1 MFTSTLLSAV
11 LVINELMASNVG
23 DVISPA
29 SNFDSW
35 IEIYNPSNQAV
46 NLGGMYLSDDPN
58 DLTRWQMPANIGSVP
73 ANGYKVIWLGSN
85 DIKIG
90 WDEEEVGKM
99 QAPFKLDADGGA
111 IYLSDKSGALVI
123 SQEYPEAISHTAW
136 ARTTDGGDDWGWTND
151 ITPGESNA
159 SAKFATERLDAPV
172 VSVGSKLF
180 TGSMNVK
187 VDIPEG
193 ATLMY
198 TTDGSLPKIESPW
211 KEKLT
216 NGSCEGTDASCFVSR
231 DGNGNGDVNRIVD
244 GVGYNG
250 SRGIRVHSI
259 ANAPNDWKT
268 QFFIYTPDHIWKT
281 GEKYRFR
288 MKVKADKASKV
299 TVQAHRTPG
308 DYITNGLL
316 GGTVNVTTEWQ
327 EFTYEGTVTKEQ
339 ADEQTSGGGG
349 GGWGGGWG
357 GWGGW
362 DPVVTTYALQTIA
375 FNLNVNKDADNN
387 FYFDDISW
395 ESFEDISSMES
406 TTGEFAV
413 STTSSYTFRLF
424 QDGKLPSVPVTRS
437 YIKTNNKYTLP
448 VISIVGD
455 KRFFTDPLIG
465 FDCEGDG
472 TNGAL
477 GNGQSQ
483 PRNYNQ
489 DWDRPANFSYLSP
502 EGEMLFNQ
510 DVNISASGGYTR
522 SQQFRSFKLKSNKI
536 FDGQN
541 RFDYPFFPQKP
552 YIRNKVLLIRN
563 GGNDY
568 WRNQA
573 RFMDPALETVIQRSG
588 IDLDVQS
595 YVPVIEYVN
604 GQLRGVLNMR
614 EPNNDKFADANW
626 GYDDEEL
633 DAFENAEVKNGT
645 DEIIKRIFELGRT
658 ASDATSY
665 EELKTLLDID
675 EYTNYMAVTFFLYN
689 DDWPDNNIKA
699 YRSQKD
705 GRYRFVSFDLDYAFK
720 GCWDNSV
727 ANPFDNFAKFKDDKT
742 APRTN
747 QNKEFVNLFLNLLN
761 NDEYRKK
768 FIDTFCLIG
777 GSVFEP
783 NRASEIVDELL
794 DTVQPMCQLMRQ
806 QGINDGHNPQNAA
819 NMIKSNLKGRSAT
832 MTNYLKAFKS
842 MQLESTTRQAVT
854 LTTNI
859 AGAHIYVNDIDVP
872 YADFNGHLFA
882 PVKLSA
888 KAPAGFRFAGW
899 KNGSTVVSTDE
910 EINLPT
916 GDNVNLIA
924 TFTSLSDQERLKK
937 DITPVRINEV
947 SASNEI
953 YANEYWKR
961 NDWIELYNTTSKP
974 IDVKGMY
981 LSDNLEKPHKYQIGG
996 AVDASQ
1002 STLILPYSY
1011 LVVWCDKLD
1020 PVSELHASFKLA
1032 GEGGDVLLT
1041 ASDDSWSDRFTYVEH
1056 KGDETVG
1063 RYPDG
1068 TGDVYVMNVP
1078 TIAKTNVMSSYFV
1091 AVEQAQTAGIRDL
1104 LADNSGAFSLRYA
1117 QGKLIVRGQ
1126 ADETAQVNVY
1136 SNTGQMAASFN
1147 IQLNNGYAEISID
1160 NLPAGYYVGNL
1171 KGAQGSQTV
1180 CKFVKN

>member
-854 LTTNI
+854 LATNI
-859 AGAHIYVNDIDVP
+859 TGAHIYVNDIDVP

>member
-268 QFFIYTPDHIWKT
+268 QFFVYTPDHIWKT

-316 GGTVNVTTEWQ
+316 GGSVNVTTEWQ

-854 LTTNI
+854 LATNI
-859 AGAHIYVNDIDVP
+859 TGAHIYVNDIDVP

-899 KNGSTVVSTDE
+899 KNGNTVVSTDE

-916 GDNVNLIA
+916 GDNVNLTA

-1041 ASDDSWSDRFTYVEH
+1041 ANDDSWSDRFTYVEH

-1078 TIAKTNVMSSYFV
+1078 TIAKTNIMSSYFV

>member
-268 QFFIYTPDHIWKT
+268 QFFVYTPDHIWKT

-316 GGTVNVTTEWQ
+316 GGSVNVTTEWQ

-339 ADEQTSGGGG
+339 ADEQTSGGG

-854 LTTNI
+854 LATNI
-859 AGAHIYVNDIDVP
+859 TGAHIYVNDIDVP

-888 KAPAGFRFAGW
+888 KAPAGYRFAGW

-916 GDNVNLIA
+916 GDNVNLTA

-1041 ASDDSWSDRFTYVEH
+1041 ANDDSWSDRFTYVEH

-1078 TIAKTNVMSSYFV
+1078 TIAKTNIMSSYFV

>member
-288 MKVKADKASKV
+288 MRVKADKACRI

-316 GGTVNVTTEWQ
+316 GGSVNVTTEWQ

-339 ADEQTSGGGG
+339 ADEQTSGGG

-375 FNLNVNKDADNN
+375 FNLNILKDTDNN

-510 DVNISASGGYTR
+510 DVNICASGGYTR

-842 MQLESTTRQAVT
+842 MQLESTTRQAVSLST
-854 LTTNI
+854 STP
-859 AGAHIYVNDIDVP
+859 GAHIYVNGLDVP
-872 YADFNGHLFA
+872 YAEFNGHLFA

-899 KNGSTVVSTDE
+899 KNGNTVVSTDE

-1147 IQLNNGYAEISID
+1147 ILLNNGYAEISID

>member
-268 QFFIYTPDHIWKT
+268 QFFVYTPDHIWKT

-316 GGTVNVTTEWQ
+316 GGSVNVTTEWQ

-854 LTTNI
+854 LATNI
-859 AGAHIYVNDIDVP
+859 TGAHIYVNDIDVP

-888 KAPAGFRFAGW
+888 KAPAGYRFAGW

-916 GDNVNLIA
+916 GDNVNLTA

-1041 ASDDSWSDRFTYVEH
+1041 ANDDSWSDRFTYVEH

-1078 TIAKTNVMSSYFV
+1078 TIAKTNIMSSYFV

>member
-268 QFFIYTPDHIWKT
+268 QFFVYTPDHIWKT

-316 GGTVNVTTEWQ
+316 GGSVNVTTEWQ

-339 ADEQTSGGGG
+339 ADEQTSGGG

-854 LTTNI
+854 LATNI
-859 AGAHIYVNDIDVP
+859 TGAHIYVNDIDVP

-888 KAPAGFRFAGW
+888 KAPAGYRFAGW

-916 GDNVNLIA
+916 GDNVNLTA

-1041 ASDDSWSDRFTYVEH
+1041 ANDDSWSDRFTYVEH

-1078 TIAKTNVMSSYFV
+1078 TIAKTNIMSSYFV
-1091 AVEQAQTAGIRDL
+1091 AVEQAPTAGIRDL

>member
-268 QFFIYTPDHIWKT
+268 QFFVYTPDHIWKT

-1041 ASDDSWSDRFTYVEH
+1041 ANDDSWSDRFTYVEH

>member
-46 NLGGMYLSDDPN
+46 NLGGLYLSDDPN

-268 QFFIYTPDHIWKT
+268 QFFVYTPDHIWKT

-316 GGTVNVTTEWQ
+316 GGSVNVTTEWQ

-339 ADEQTSGGGG
+339 ADEQTSGGG

-854 LTTNI
+854 LATNI
-859 AGAHIYVNDIDVP
+859 TGAHIYVNDIDVP

-888 KAPAGFRFAGW
+888 KAPAGYRFAGW

-916 GDNVNLIA
+916 GDNVNLTA

-1041 ASDDSWSDRFTYVEH
+1041 ANDDSWSDRFTYVEH

-1078 TIAKTNVMSSYFV
+1078 TIAKTNIMSSYFV